1 MGTGGG
7 TCSRDPALSHKV
19 AEEPGLLCYNEEE
32 CIFVYEFDETIDK
45 RILPVE
51 DKIL

>member
-1 MGTGGG
+1 MGTGNG
-7 TCSRDPALSHKV
+7 TDSRDPALSHKV
-19 AEEPGLLCYNEEE
+19 AEEPGLLCYNVEE
-32 CIFVYEFDETIDK
+32 CIFVYDVDDMNCV